1 MSVFDA
7 LPLLAAIQSL
17 VVLAYLMARR
27 SSSFGN
33 EMAQMAVFA
42 ALAVALI
49 GEPGPASWLGMP
61 AGFARVAAVAWVVAA
76 AAAALFAR
84 TILHV
89 PPDSRQGWPALFVIP
104 ALVVALMTT
113 VAVRAGCEGAACTTW
128 PRIEA
133 GWGAIA
139 AGLCVALIG
148 RRISTL
154 HAALA
159 ARPKGRSLLLAVTG
173 LMGVLALRTLEALA
187 YVASPEFAH
196 SSVAAVVAVGLVLML
211 QALVF
216 SLTRLY
222 PESEDDAPMDLVV
235 AGHINRFRRHL
246 AQAVVFEEG
255 GVGPLVRG
263 TILTTILTVA
273 ALIGWAAVT
282 PVKEVAVTNGQ
293 VVPSSFIRPVQ
304 HLEGGIVQQVMVKE
318 GQLVEPGEVLVK
330 LDPAQALSELEQM
343 RARETGLLLRAE
355 RLRAFAEGRAP
366 DFSGARDDSGD
377 QEQAQDQGIIYAS
390 QERAKDSASLVLEK
404 QIEQRRSDIVLYRDQ
419 ITAMNQQI
427 DLLGKEVEIRKYL
440 VEKELTSK
448 VVYFNILREYERLK
462 GERSRFQGQLKTAQE
477 ALAEADTRLAD
488 QKTKASHDAF
498 NEMGTVTA
506 ELAQLREARS
516 KLEDRVLRLEIVSPV
531 RGIVQE
537 LAVTSPGAVIQ
548 AGGMV
553 TKIVPVD
560 DVLLVENQITPR
572 DVGHVMSGQKV
583 RIKVG
588 SYDFARFGA
597 VGGTIHQISPSTFLD
612 EKKTPYYKGLVELD
626 KPYVGNDPE
635 RNRILPGMTVQV
647 DVITG
652 EKTILQYLLKPIY
665 LAATQAF
672 QER

>member
-7 LPLLAAIQSL
+7 LPMLAAIQSL
-17 VVLAYLMARR
+17 VVLGYLLVRR
-27 SSSFGN
+27 RSSFGN

-42 ALAVALI
+42 ALAGALL
-49 GEPGPASWLGMP
+49 GEPGSAAWLGMP
-61 AGFARVAAVAWVVAA
+61 AALARVTAVAWVVAA
-76 AAAALFAR
+76 SAAVLFSR
-84 TILHV
+84 TILHI

-104 ALVVALMTT
+104 AVVLALMTT
-113 VAVRAGCEGAACTTW
+113 VAHAGCEGNACTTW

-133 GWGAIA
+133 GWGALA
-139 AGLCVALIG
+139 AGVCMALIG
-148 RRISTL
+148 RRVSTL
-154 HAALA
+154 HSALT
-159 ARPKGRSLLLAVTG
+159 ARPKGRSRVLAVVA
-173 LMGVLALRTLEALA
+173 LMGVLGLRTLESLA

-196 SSVAAVVAVGLVLML
+196 GYVAAAAAVGFVLLL

-222 PESEDDAPMDLVV
+222 PETEDDAPMDLVV
-235 AGHINRFRRHL
+235 SGHINRFRRHL

-263 TILTTILTVA
+263 TMLTTILTVG
-273 ALIGWAAVT
+273 ALISWAAVT

-304 HLEGGIVQQVMVKE
+304 HLEGGIIQQVLVKE
-318 GQLVEPGEVLVK
+318 GQLVNQGEVLVK

-355 RLRAFAEGRAP
+355 RLRAFAEGRVP
-366 DFSGARDDSGD
+366 DFSGGRDELSD
-377 QEQAQDQGIIYAS
+377 QGQAQDQGAIYAA
-390 QERAKDSASLVLEK
+390 QERARDSGAMVLEK
-404 QIEQRRSDIVLYRDQ
+404 QIEQRRADIALYRDQ
-419 ITAMNQQI
+419 ISAMDQQI
-427 DLLGKEVEIRKYL
+427 DLLAKEVEIRRYL

-462 GERSRFQGQLKTAQE
+462 GERTRFQGQLKTARE
-477 ALAEADTRLAD
+477 ALAEAETRMAD
-488 QKTKASHDAF
+488 QRTKLSHDAF

-516 KLEDRVLRLEIVSPV
+516 KLEDRVVRLEIGSPV

-537 LAVTSPGAVIQ
+537 LAFTSPGSVIP

-572 DVGHVMSGQKV
+572 DVGHIVPGQAV

-597 VGGTIHQISPSTFLD
+597 VGGKIDQVSPSTFLD
-612 EKKTPYYKGLVELD
+612 EKKSPYYKGLVELD
-626 KPYVGNDPE
+626 KPYVGDNPD
-635 RNRILPGMTVQV
+635 RNHILPGMTVQV